1 MPETRSDSLAA
12 TTLAAR
18 VAPWPGVG
26 VLLELSKAR
35 LSALVLLT
43 TLVGYMLA
51 GSDAS
56 LANVLATLVG
66 TALAAFGANA
76 LNQCI
81 EADRDARMNRTRR
94 RPLPSGRL
102 SPRWA
107 WSYALSVAA
116 AGPLLLAAAVGPLPA
131 ALAALCELIY
141 VFAYTPLK
149 VRTPLNTLVGAV
161 CGAIPPMIGW
171 SAATGRLE
179 LGAWVL
185 AAILFCW
192 QIPHFLALAWLY
204 RDDYRAGG
212 FRMLPE
218 VDPAGRLTGGAA
230 LLYSLGLLA
239 VSLLLHPLGIVGPL
253 YVAGATLL
261 GLLLIGG
268 SVWLWMQR
276 THTSARRLFLASV
289 IYLPLLLALMVFDH
303 VPRPGLDAAVIDAAR
318 APIQQTDGP
327 VNDG

>member
-1 MPETRSDSLAA
+1 MPHSRSDALAA

-51 GSDAS
+51 ARGGAS
-56 LANVLATLVG
+56 LGHVIGTLVG

-81 EADRDARMNRTRR
+81 EADRDARMNRTRN

-107 WSYALSVAA
+107 WSYAVAVAA
-116 AGPLLLAAAVGPLPA
+116 AGPAILAALVGPIPALLAAV
-131 ALAALCELIY
+131 CELIY

-171 SAATGRLE
+171 SAATGGLE

-185 AAILFCW
+185 AATLFFW

-204 RDDYRAGG
+204 REDYLAGG
-212 FRMLPE
+212 FRMLPA
-218 VDPAGRLTGGAA
+218 VDRDGRLTAGAA

-239 VSLLLHPLGIVGPL
+239 TSLLLRPLHIVGSY
-253 YVAGATLL
+253 YVVGAVLL
-261 GLLLIGG
+261 GLLLVGG
-268 SVWLWMQR
+268 SLWLYVRRSRMV
-276 THTSARRLFLASV
+276 ARRLFLASV
-289 IYLPLLLALMVFDH
+289 VYLPLLLGLMVFDH
-303 VPRPGLDAAVIDAAR
+303 MPRPGIDQAAVGAAR
-318 APIQQTDGP
+318 AAIRTAVSDG
-327 VNDG
+327 